1 MNYHL
6 NIDNTSSRVYLV
18 RIFYRIMNI
27 QQLEYIIAVDNH
39 RHFAKAAEASF
50 VTQPTLSM
58 MIQKLE
64 DELSVKIFDRSQ
76 LPVQPTPIGVQII
89 NQARV
94 IVSQVKQIKEI
105 IQEEKGIVKGTFKLG
120 IIPTIAPYLL
130 PKLMLMHEENGY
142 DIELVIEE
150 TTTGQII
157 DRLLNGSLD
166 GAILATPLKNEK
178 LKEHP
183 IYYERFYAYVSPR
196 ETSLYAKK
204 ELDEEDLNIN
214 KLWLLEEVHCFRSQ
228 ILRICNL
235 RKRKSS
241 HTLFTYEAGS
251 INTLIN
257 IVDNNSGLTI
267 IPEMAIEQ
275 LNEKQKQ
282 NIRPLKDI
290 CPVRE
295 ISLVTRKE
303 FLRERVL
310 GIIIDEVK
318 KVVPPALLNQ
328 DLKKFVVDI

>member
-1 MNYHL
+1 
-6 NIDNTSSRVYLV
+6 
-18 RIFYRIMNI
+18 MNI

-39 RHFAKAAEASF
+39 RHFAKAAESSF

-64 DELSVKIFDRSQ
+64 DELGVKIFDRSQ
-76 LPVQPTPIGVQII
+76 LPVQPTVIGTQII

-105 IQEEKGIVKGTFKLG
+105 IQEEKGVVQGVFKLG

-130 PKLMLMHEENGY
+130 PKLMQVHDQNGY
-142 DIELVIEE
+142 DIVLVIEE
-150 TTTGQII
+150 TTTAQII
-157 DRLLNGSLD
+157 EKLLNGALD

-178 LKEHP
+178 ITEHP

-204 ELDEEDLNIN
+204 ELEEEDLNIN
-214 KLWLLEEVHCFRSQ
+214 RLWLLEEVHCFRGQ
-228 ILRICNL
+228 ILRICNM

-241 HTLFTYEAGS
+241 HSLFSYEAGS
-251 INTLIN
+251 ISTLIN

-267 IPEMAIEQ
+267 IPEMAIEE
-275 LNEKQKQ
+275 LNEKQRR
-282 NIRPLKDI
+282 NVRPLKGVS
-290 CPVRE
+290 PVRE
-295 ISLVTRKE
+295 VSLVTRKE

-310 GIIIDEVK
+310 DIIVSEIK
-318 KVVPPALLNQ
+318 QSVPQPLLNLE
-328 DLKKFVVDI
+328 LKKFVVDI

>member
-1 MNYHL
+1 
-6 NIDNTSSRVYLV
+6 
-18 RIFYRIMNI
+18 MNI

-64 DELSVKIFDRSQ
+64 DELGVKIFDRSQ
-76 LPVQPTPIGVQII
+76 LPVQPTVIGTQII

-105 IQEEKGIVKGTFKLG
+105 IQEEKGIVQGVFKLG

-130 PKLMLMHEENGY
+130 PKLMKAHDENGY
-142 DIELVIEE
+142 DIVLVIEE
-150 TTTGQII
+150 TTTGQIMEK
-157 DRLLNGSLD
+157 LLNGALD

-178 LKEHP
+178 ITEHP
-183 IYYERFYAYVSPR
+183 VYYERFYAYVSPR

-204 ELDEEDLNIN
+204 ELEEDDLNIN
-214 KLWLLEEVHCFRSQ
+214 RLWLLEEVHCFRGQ
-228 ILRICNL
+228 ILKICNM

-241 HTLFTYEAGS
+241 HSLFSYEAGS

-267 IPEMAIEQ
+267 IPEMAIDE
-275 LNEKQKQ
+275 LTERQKR
-282 NIRPLKDI
+282 NVRPLKGI
-290 CPVRE
+290 SPVRE
-295 ISLVTRKE
+295 VSLVTRRE

-310 GIIIDEVK
+310 DIIMSEVK
-318 KVVPPALLNQ
+318 QSVPQDLLNPE
-328 DLKKFVVDI
+328 LKKFIVDI

>member
-1 MNYHL
+1 
-6 NIDNTSSRVYLV
+6 
-18 RIFYRIMNI
+18 MNI

-64 DELSVKIFDRSQ
+64 DELGVKIFDRSQ
-76 LPVQPTPIGVQII
+76 LPVQPTVIGIQII

-105 IQEEKGIVKGTFKLG
+105 IQEEKGIVQGVFKLG

-130 PKLMLMHEENGY
+130 PKLMKVHDENGY
-142 DIELVIEE
+142 DIVLVIEE

-157 DRLLNGSLD
+157 EKLLNGALD
-166 GAILATPLKNEK
+166 GAILATPLKNDK
-178 LKEHP
+178 ISEHP

-204 ELDEEDLNIN
+204 ELEEDDLNIN
-214 KLWLLEEVHCFRSQ
+214 RLWLLEEVHCFRGQ
-228 ILRICNL
+228 ILRICNM

-241 HTLFTYEAGS
+241 HSLFSYEAGS
-251 INTLIN
+251 ISTLIN

-267 IPEMAIEQ
+267 IPEMAIEDLTEQ
-275 LNEKQKQ
+275 QKK
-282 NIRPLKDI
+282 NVRPLNGI
-290 CPVRE
+290 SPVRE

-310 GIIIDEVK
+310 DIIISEIK
-318 KVVPPALLNQ
+318 QSVPQPLLSLE
-328 DLKKFVVDI
+328 LKKFVVDI

>member
-1 MNYHL
+1 
-6 NIDNTSSRVYLV
+6 
-18 RIFYRIMNI
+18 MNI
-27 QQLEYIIAVDNH
+27 QQLEYIIAVDNY

-58 MIQKLE
+58 MTQKLE
-64 DELSVKIFDRSQ
+64 EELGVKIFDRSQ

-105 IQEEKGIVKGTFKLG
+105 IQEEKGIVKGVFKMG

-130 PKLMLMHEENGY
+130 PKLMLQHEVNGF

-157 DRLLNGSLD
+157 DNLLTGSLD
-166 GAILATPLKNEK
+166 GAILATPLKHDK
-178 LKEHP
+178 IKEYP
-183 IYYERFYAYVSPR
+183 IYYEKFYAYVSPR
-196 ETSLYAKK
+196 ETSLFAKK
-204 ELDEEDLNIN
+204 ELEEDDLNIS

-228 ILRICNL
+228 ILKLCNL
-235 RKRKSS
+235 RKRKGSMN
-241 HTLFTYEAGS
+241 HNLFTYEAGS
-251 INTLIN
+251 INTLVN
-257 IVDNNSGLTI
+257 IVDNNSGITI

-275 LNEKQKQ
+275 LNDRQKQ
-282 NIRPLKDI
+282 NIRPLKGI
-290 CPVRE
+290 TPVRE

-310 GIIIDEVK
+310 GILIDEVK
-318 KVVPPALLNQ
+318 KAVPQTMLDQ
-328 DLKKFVVDI
+328 ELKKFVVDI

>member
-1 MNYHL
+1 
-6 NIDNTSSRVYLV
+6 
-18 RIFYRIMNI
+18 MNI

-39 RHFAKAAEASF
+39 RHFAKAAESSF

-64 DELSVKIFDRSQ
+64 DELGVKIFDRSQ
-76 LPVQPTPIGVQII
+76 LPVQPTVIGTQII

-105 IQEEKGIVKGTFKLG
+105 IQEEKGVVQGVFKLG

-130 PKLMLMHEENGY
+130 PKLMQVHDQNGY
-142 DIELVIEE
+142 DIVLVIEE
-150 TTTGQII
+150 TTTAQII
-157 DRLLNGSLD
+157 EKLLNGALD

-178 LKEHP
+178 ITEHP

-204 ELDEEDLNIN
+204 ELEEEDLNIN
-214 KLWLLEEVHCFRSQ
+214 RLWLLEEVHCFRGQ
-228 ILRICNL
+228 ILRICNM

-241 HTLFTYEAGS
+241 HSLFSYEAGS
-251 INTLIN
+251 ISTLIN

-267 IPEMAIEQ
+267 IPEMAIEE
-275 LNEKQKQ
+275 LNEKQRR
-282 NIRPLKDI
+282 NVRPLKGVS
-290 CPVRE
+290 PVRE
-295 ISLVTRKE
+295 VSLVTRKE

-310 GIIIDEVK
+310 DIIISEIK
-318 KVVPPALLNQ
+318 QSVPQPLLNLE
-328 DLKKFVVDI
+328 LKKFVVDI

>member
-1 MNYHL
+1 
-6 NIDNTSSRVYLV
+6 
-18 RIFYRIMNI
+18 MNI

-76 LPVQPTPIGVQII
+76 LPVQPTPIGTQII

-94 IVSQVKQIKEI
+94 IVSQVKQVKEI
-105 IQEEKGIVKGTFKLG
+105 IQEEKGIVQGVFKMG

-130 PKLMLMHEENGY
+130 PRLMKAHDDNGF
-142 DIELVIEE
+142 DIVLVIEE

-157 DRLLNGSLD
+157 EKLMSGALD
-166 GAILATPLKNEK
+166 GAILATPLKNDKIREY
-178 LKEHP
+178 P

-204 ELDEEDLNIN
+204 ELEEDDLNIN
-214 KLWLLEEVHCFRSQ
+214 RLWLLEEVHCLRGQ
-228 ILRICNL
+228 ILKLCSMR
-235 RKRKSS
+235 RRKSS
-241 HTLFTYEAGS
+241 HSLFSYEAGS

-267 IPEMAIEQ
+267 IPEMAIDE
-275 LNEKQKQ
+275 LNERQKR
-282 NIRPLKDI
+282 NVRPLKDI
-290 CPVRE
+290 TPVRE
-295 ISLVTRKE
+295 ISLITRKE

-310 GIIIDEVK
+310 DILISEVK
-318 KVVPPALLNQ
+318 QAVPKALL
-328 DLKKFVVDI
+328 DPELKKFIVDI

>member
-1 MNYHL
+1 
-6 NIDNTSSRVYLV
+6 
-18 RIFYRIMNI
+18 MNI

-64 DELSVKIFDRSQ
+64 DELGVKIFDRSQ
-76 LPVQPTPIGVQII
+76 LPVQPTEIGVLII

-105 IQEEKGIVKGTFKLG
+105 IQEEKGIIQGTFRIG

-130 PKLMLMHEENGY
+130 PKLMQGHEQNGY
-142 DIELVIEE
+142 DIELAIEE
-150 TTTGQII
+150 NTTNQII
-157 DRLLNGSLD
+157 EKILNGTLD
-166 GAILATPLKNEK
+166 GGILAGPLNNEK
-178 LKEHP
+178 IKEHP
-183 IYYERFYAYVSPR
+183 IYWERFYAYVSPK

-204 ELDEEDLNIN
+204 ELDEDDLNIN

-228 ILRICNL
+228 ILKICNL
-235 RKRKSS
+235 RKRKNS

-257 IVDNNSGLTI
+257 IVDRNSGLTI
-267 IPEMAIEQ
+267 IPEMAVNELTEEQ
-275 LNEKQKQ
+275 KLNV
-282 NIRPLKDI
+282 RPLKGI
-290 CPVRE
+290 SPVRE
-295 ISLVTRKE
+295 VSLVTRKE

-310 GIIIDEVK
+310 GIITDEVK
-318 KVVPPALLNQ
+318 KAIPENLLNPE
-328 DLKKFVVDI
+328 LKKFVVGI

>member
-1 MNYHL
+1 
-6 NIDNTSSRVYLV
+6 
-18 RIFYRIMNI
+18 MNI

-64 DELSVKIFDRSQ
+64 DELGVKIFDRSQ
-76 LPVQPTPIGVQII
+76 LPVQPTPIGTSII

-105 IQEEKGIVKGTFKLG
+105 IQEEKGIVQGVFRLG

-130 PKLMLMHEENGY
+130 PTLMKTHEENGY

-150 TTTGQII
+150 ITTNQII
-157 DRLLNGSLD
+157 EGLLNGALD

-178 LKEHP
+178 IKEHP
-183 IYYERFYAYVSPR
+183 VYYEKFYTYVSPR

-204 ELDEEDLNIN
+204 ELDEDDININ
-214 KLWLLEEVHCFRSQ
+214 KLWLLEEEHCFRNQ
-228 ILRICNL
+228 ILKICNL
-235 RKRKSS
+235 RRKKSS
-241 HTLFTYEAGS
+241 HSLFRYEAGS

-257 IVDNNSGLTI
+257 IVDSNRGLTI
-267 IPEMAIEQ
+267 IPEMAIQE
-275 LNEKQKQ
+275 LNERQKL
-282 NIRPLKDI
+282 NVRPFKGMT
-290 CPVRE
+290 PVRE

-303 FLRERVL
+303 FLRERVV
-310 GIIIDEVK
+310 GIIIDEIK
-318 KVVPPALLNQ
+318 KSVPSSVLDPN
-328 DLKKFVVDI
+328 LKKFVVDI

>member
-1 MNYHL
+1 
-6 NIDNTSSRVYLV
+6 
-18 RIFYRIMNI
+18 MNI
-27 QQLEYIIAVDNH
+27 QQLEYIIAVDNN

-64 DELSVKIFDRSQ
+64 DELGVKIFDRSQ
-76 LPVQPTPIGVQII
+76 LPVQPTVIGVQII

-105 IQEEKGIVKGTFKLG
+105 IQEEKGIVQGVFKLG

-130 PKLMLMHEENGY
+130 PKLMKIHDENGY
-142 DIELVIEE
+142 DIILVIEE

-157 DRLLNGSLD
+157 EKLLNGALD
-166 GAILATPLKNEK
+166 GAILATPLKNDK
-178 LKEHP
+178 ISEHP

-204 ELDEEDLNIN
+204 ELVEDDLNIN
-214 KLWLLEEVHCFRSQ
+214 RLWLLEEVHCFRGQ
-228 ILRICNL
+228 ILRICNM

-241 HTLFTYEAGS
+241 HSLFSYEAGS

-267 IPEMAIEQ
+267 IPEMAIEELSEQ
-275 LNEKQKQ
+275 QKK
-282 NIRPLKDI
+282 NVRPLKGI
-290 CPVRE
+290 SPVRE
-295 ISLVTRKE
+295 ISLVTRRE

-310 GIIIDEVK
+310 DIIITEVK
-318 KVVPPALLNQ
+318 QAVPKTLLNA
-328 DLKKFVVDI
+328 DLKKFIVDI

>member
-1 MNYHL
+1 
-6 NIDNTSSRVYLV
+6 
-18 RIFYRIMNI
+18 MNI

-64 DELSVKIFDRSQ
+64 DELGVKIFDRSQ
-76 LPVQPTPIGVQII
+76 LPVQPTVIGIQII

-105 IQEEKGIVKGTFKLG
+105 VQEEKGIVQGVFKLG

-130 PKLMLMHEENGY
+130 PKLMKVHDENGY
-142 DIELVIEE
+142 DIVLVIEE

-157 DRLLNGSLD
+157 EKLLNGALD
-166 GAILATPLKNEK
+166 GAILATPLKNDK
-178 LKEHP
+178 ISEHP

-204 ELDEEDLNIN
+204 ELEEDDLNIN
-214 KLWLLEEVHCFRSQ
+214 RLWLLEEVHCFRGQ
-228 ILRICNL
+228 ILRICNM

-241 HTLFTYEAGS
+241 HSLFSYEAGS
-251 INTLIN
+251 ISTLIN

-267 IPEMAIEQ
+267 IPEMAIEDLTEQ
-275 LNEKQKQ
+275 QKK
-282 NIRPLKDI
+282 NVRPLKGI
-290 CPVRE
+290 SPVRE

-310 GIIIDEVK
+310 DIIISEIK
-318 KVVPPALLNQ
+318 QSVPQPLLSLE
-328 DLKKFVVDI
+328 LKKFVVDI

>member
-1 MNYHL
+1 
-6 NIDNTSSRVYLV
+6 
-18 RIFYRIMNI
+18 MNI

-64 DELSVKIFDRSQ
+64 DELGIKIFDRSQ
-76 LPVQPTPIGVQII
+76 LPVQPTVIGVLII

-105 IQEEKGIVKGTFKLG
+105 IQEEKGIVQGTFRIG

-130 PKLMLMHEENGY
+130 PKLMQSHEQNGY
-142 DIELVIEE
+142 DIELAIEE
-150 TTTGQII
+150 NTTTQII
-157 DRLLNGSLD
+157 EKILNGTLD
-166 GAILATPLKNEK
+166 GGILAGPLNNEK
-178 LKEHP
+178 IKEHP
-183 IYYERFYAYVSPR
+183 IYWERFYAYVSPK

-204 ELDEEDLNIN
+204 ELDEDDLNIN

-228 ILRICNL
+228 ILKICNL
-235 RKRKSS
+235 RKRKNA

-257 IVDNNSGLTI
+257 IVDRNSGLTI
-267 IPEMAIEQ
+267 IPEMAINE
-275 LNEKQKQ
+275 LNEQQKL
-282 NIRPLKDI
+282 NVRPLKGI
-290 CPVRE
+290 SPVRE
-295 ISLVTRKE
+295 VSLVTRKE

-310 GIIIDEVK
+310 SIITDEVK
-318 KVVPPALLNQ
+318 KAIPASLL
-328 DLKKFVVDI
+328 DPELKKFVVGI